1 MIMKHYLTIDQ
12 YLEYLKYDLNCS
24 FSLNKAM
31 EPFGLQL
38 DVDDEWEEDVLFGIF
53 VDELN
58 DRLQNSSMI
67 DPFDVAI
74 IAQDLG
80 VYGAKEFIIEYS
92 QQIEKIKLSHE

>member
-1 MIMKHYLTIDQ
+1 MKHYLTIDQ
-12 YLEYLKYDLNCS
+12 YLDHLKHDLNTS
-24 FSLNKAM
+24 FSLNKAL

-38 DVDDEWEEDVLFGIF
+38 EFEEWEEDLLFGIF

-58 DRLQNSSMI
+58 DRLKTNDMI

-80 VYGAKEFIIEYS
+80 VLGAREFIMEYS
-92 QQIEKIKLSHE
+92 ASLDKTKPAH